1 MNYNK
6 CPFCKSYVIVANEN
20 YFDGSVCNVQTE
32 CIDCGGEW
40 EDCYELTARYT
51 LSKYDKDG
59 IPTKIQTFETYENK
73 EKKECLN

>member
-32 CIDCGGEW
+32 CIDCGSEW

-51 LSKYDKDG
+51 LDKDEN
-59 IPTKIQTFETYENK
+59 PTKIQTFETYENK